1 MPATGS
7 HDTFARMQRGS
18 GMNAA
23 VLVARLVLASVFLV
37 AAIGKLVDRHGTRRM
52 LAEFGVEGGL
62 ARSGAV
68 LLPLVELGVAGGLLV
83 VATAPWAGLAAAA
96 LLVAFCLAI
105 VGVLARRG
113 QVRCNCFGALGA
125 APVGRL
131 TLARNGA
138 FVALAAVV
146 VAAGRGADGISV
158 FAWIGANAIVLAVA
172 AAIGAQ
178 ASFSWQLFRQN
189 GRLLQ
194 RVSQL
199 ESQTVPLTQR
209 GLPTGTAAPDF
220 ALEDVNGTLVTL
232 DDVLAPGAG
241 ALLVFSDASCAHCT
255 PILPAVATA
264 QAASGLTVVLIAAG
278 DERVNRARAEEHGID
293 LMLFQPGF
301 EIAER
306 YGLHGAPAAVVVDRV
321 GRIASEPAEGRS
333 AVSELLDAHAGIAA

>member
-1 MPATGS
+1 VNT
-7 HDTFARMQRGS
+7 
-18 GMNAA
+18 A
-23 VLVARLVLASVFLV
+23 VLAARLVLASVFLV
-37 AAIGKLVDRHGTRRM
+37 AATGKLADRDATRRM
-52 LAEFGVEGGL
+52 LAGFGVGGGL
-62 ARSGAV
+62 GRRGAV
-68 LLPLVELGVAGGLLV
+68 LLPLVELAVAAGLLG
-83 VATAPWAGLAAAA
+83 ASTAPWAGLAAAA

-105 VGVLARRG
+105 VGVLARRR

-146 VAAGRGADGISV
+146 GGRGADGISV
-158 FAWIGANAIVLAVA
+158 FGWIGGNAVVVAIA

-178 ASFSWQLFRQN
+178 VAFSWQLFRQN

-209 GLPTGTAAPDF
+209 GLPTGSAAPDF

-241 ALLVFSDASCAHCT
+241 ALLVFSDAGCAHCT

-264 QAASGLTVVLIAAG
+264 QAASELPVVLIAAG

-306 YGLHGAPAAVVVDRV
+306 YGLYCAPAAVFVDRF
-321 GRIASEPAEGRS
+321 GRIASEPAEGRN
-333 AVSELLDAHAGIAA
+333 AVSELLDTHAGIAA